1 MKKTWII
8 ALALGM
14 TGAASA
20 QDLTSKKGE
29 PILPEEGDWSIGI
42 HANPFLNYFGNFFGG
57 ANTAPSFNFSNFNQT
72 ITGKY
77 FVTPQTAYRASLR
90 IGVQNETRKSQVND
104 RSFVPQVP
112 NNFPNLDPMKEN
124 TWKRSGNNIG
134 LAVGIEKRKG
144 KTRLQGYYG
153 GEVGIGFSSSKDRFT
168 YGNAL
173 TPAPAATVVDVTV
186 ADEFTDAS
194 NVDVMNFR
202 GAFGKMSRITERNNG
217 ALFSFGVRGFIG
229 VEYFLLPKISL
240 GGEFGWGLGFVTGG
254 KTTTVY
260 ETIGNNGDVG
270 AQDVVGK
277 TQVETP
283 GGSSLTLD
291 TDNRNSLFGPSA
303 ALRLNFHF

>member
-90 IGVQNETRKSQVND
+90 IGVQNETRKSQVDD
-104 RSFVPQVP
+104 RSFVPQAT

-124 TWKRSGNNIG
+124 TWKRSGSNIG

-173 TPAPAATVVDVTV
+173 TPAPATTVVDVTLE
-186 ADEFTDAS
+186 DEFTDAS
-194 NVDVMNFR
+194 NVDIMNFP
-202 GAFGKMSRITERNNG
+202 GAFGNLSRITERNNG
-217 ALFSFGVRGFIG
+217 ARFSFGVRGFIG

-260 ETIGNNGDVG
+260 ETIGNNGGG

-277 TQVETP
+277 TQVESP